1 MPSIRVEATL
11 TRNEIVGGVL
21 VRFVTVRAF
30 EGASVCAGNDRLGTL
45 AGYNITQLYRES
57 LEASFAFD

>member
-1 MPSIRVEATL
+1 MPLSRIEATL
-11 TRNEIVGGVL
+11 ARNEIVGGVV

-30 EGASVCAGNDRLGTL
+30 EGASVCAGNDHLGIF